1 MSLDLGYLLDVPF
14 DWAAPCL
21 DGNPDTCFSGKAA
34 QRAAAIEA
42 CRSCPLVVQC
52 ATAAL
57 QRNEKWGIWGGLDFQ
72 YGPSDAAEAAQGRKK
87 RRRAVCGTKAG
98 YDRHNRRREPACP
111 LCRHA
116 IAAYSASYRERRR
129 QTA

>member
-14 DWAAPCL
+14 DWHARCL
-21 DGNPDTCFSGKAA
+21 TDPTPFFSGKAPE
-34 QRAAAIEA
+34 RDAAIQA
-42 CRSCPLVVQC
+42 CRTCPLLIQC

-72 YGPSDAAEAAQGRKK
+72 YGPADADHTKARKK
-87 RRRAVCGTKAG
+87 RKKAQCGTKAG
-98 YDRHNRRREPACP
+98 YDRHNRLREPACQ

-116 IAAYSASYRERRR
+116 IASYSAERRAR
-129 QTA
+129 RLTPA